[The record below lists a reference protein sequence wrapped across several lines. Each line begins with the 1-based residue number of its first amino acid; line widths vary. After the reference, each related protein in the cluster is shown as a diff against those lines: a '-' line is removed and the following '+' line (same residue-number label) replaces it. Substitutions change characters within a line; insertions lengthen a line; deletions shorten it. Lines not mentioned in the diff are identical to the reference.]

1 MVRLA
6 IRGMDADAAL
16 TPGGVMVPG
25 DGFAL
30 GIFAAQI
37 SKRVLD
43 IVQQIGG
50 LELLSQP
57 SEKDLANPELRPY
70 LDKLIGG
77 GDTSAT
83 AQRVRLF
90 RLAYDLCIST
100 FATRQEVYEY
110 WHRGDV
116 TRNRSNLYS
125 RYDRGQVMERIK
137 KLIAEPM

>member
-1 MVRLA
+1 
-6 IRGMDADAAL
+6 
-16 TPGGVMVPG
+16 MVPG

-37 SKRVLD
+37 SKRILD

-50 LELLSQP
+50 VELLSLP

-77 GDTSAT
+77 GDNSAT
-83 AQRVRLF
+83 ASRVRLF

-116 TRNRSNLYS
+116 TRNRSTLYG

-137 KLIAEPM
+137 KLISESI